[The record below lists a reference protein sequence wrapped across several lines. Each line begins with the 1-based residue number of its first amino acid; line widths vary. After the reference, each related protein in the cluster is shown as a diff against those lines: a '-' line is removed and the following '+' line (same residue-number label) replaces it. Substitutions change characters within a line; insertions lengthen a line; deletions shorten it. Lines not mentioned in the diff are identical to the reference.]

1 MLVALCGLQT
11 IQGIVVVSGRAFGQ
25 IVDEFEITG
34 LVVAVFPFQQCL
46 FGCLITDP
54 VPGQPAHVVIFKGGG
69 QCSLDTAGF
78 PPQVITA
85 DAGNGLTVKGGTAEL
100 LLVVETKPE
109 GISVWQSEVIK
120 GL

>member
-1 MLVALCGLQT
+1 
-11 IQGIVVVSGRAFGQ
+11 
-25 IVDEFEITG
+25 
-34 LVVAVFPFQQCL
+34 
-46 FGCLITDP
+46 
-54 VPGQPAHVVIFKGGG
+54 
-69 QCSLDTAGF
+69 
-78 PPQVITA
+78 VITA